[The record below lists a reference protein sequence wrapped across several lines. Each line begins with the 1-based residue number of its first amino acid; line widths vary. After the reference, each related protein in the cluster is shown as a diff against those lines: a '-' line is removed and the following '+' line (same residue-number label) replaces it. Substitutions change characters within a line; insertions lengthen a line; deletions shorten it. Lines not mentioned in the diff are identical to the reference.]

1 MSGGRVELGLGA
13 GWYRDEHLAYGIPF
27 PSVAERF
34 DNLEEQ
40 LRVITGLWA
49 TPEGGRF
56 DAPGPRYPITASPGL
71 PKPVQRPGPPI
82 IVGGGGPRRT
92 PHLAA
97 TFASEFN
104 LPFSSLER
112 FAEQCDRVRAACAEI
127 GRDPSTIT
135 YSAALVAC
143 CGRTAADVTRRAAAL
158 GREPAELRANGAAGT
173 MSEVT
178 DTIGRWHEAGA
189 ARLYL
194 QVLDLDDLDHLG
206 DLATC
211 FDAV

>member
-1 MSGGRVELGLGA
+1 M
-13 GWYRDEHLAYGIPF
+13 
-27 PSVAERF
+27 
-34 DNLEEQ
+34 
-40 LRVITGLWA
+40 
-49 TPEGGRF
+49 
-56 DAPGPRYPITASPGL
+56 
-71 PKPVQRPGPPI
+71 
-82 IVGGGGPRRT
+82 RR
-92 PHLAA
+92 
-97 TFASEFN
+97 ASEFN

-135 YSAALVAC
+135 HSAALVAC
-143 CGRTAADVTRRAAAL
+143 CGRTEADVTRRAAAL

-194 QVLDLDDLDHLG
+194 QVLDLDDLDHLRLVAEEVQPHAPG
-206 DLATC
+206 A
-211 FDAV
+211 